1 MGRKK
6 LEPQKKTLS
15 LVEKEIESATQEVK
29 LAIMRLVQAKAVWER
44 ITGYKTTEKSCD
56 CVLKAIDDARKQPK
70 LLEG

>member
-1 MGRKK
+1 MELLQRNCKMGRKK

-44 ITGYKTTEKSCD
+44 ITG
-56 CVLKAIDDARKQPK
+56 
-70 LLEG
+70 